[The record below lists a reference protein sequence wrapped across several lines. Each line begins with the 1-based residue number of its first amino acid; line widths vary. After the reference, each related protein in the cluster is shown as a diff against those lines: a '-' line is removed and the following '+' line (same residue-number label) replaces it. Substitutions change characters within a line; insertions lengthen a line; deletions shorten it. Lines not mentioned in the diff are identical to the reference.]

1 MNKELQGQS
10 SSWSPIFDTEDYN
23 NYGDDEPDS
32 FKHSFDGRSKIAEY
46 KTTACMNDEI
56 NAMAFSFLKHSEAG
70 KDEIADCLALTYYA
84 GNYNGAPMEDRPIEV
99 QDIYARLDRNIAA
112 LLDELDKRI
121 GLEHVVVSIAS
132 TGYVME
138 SGETGEQYRL
148 PSGTLYSDRI
158 KALLNVY
165 LSAIYA
171 KGDYIEG
178 VYGNQ
183 LYLDTKFIER
193 QGIDKYEVISHSIE
207 FLKSLSGVED
217 VFTIYSLGG
226 MLSPELQYV
235 KNGYN
240 PVGSGDIWLRLL
252 PGWRITEKEFL
263 TVREVYRT
271 PIMFPIILFGQ
282 GIAPAVIEEMTPANI
297 LAAEM
302 ARILRIRRPNDNAL
316 RVYR

>member
-1 MNKELQGQS
+1 
-10 SSWSPIFDTEDYN
+10 
-23 NYGDDEPDS
+23 
-32 FKHSFDGRSKIAEY
+32 
-46 KTTACMNDEI
+46 
-56 NAMAFSFLKHSEAG
+56 
-70 KDEIADCLALTYYA
+70 
-84 GNYNGAPMEDRPIEV
+84 MEDRPIEV